1 MGEFQMSGPRRDSG
15 DGTRGGPLH
24 GRGSKS
30 VDDNKKGGGGHGQTG
45 GGQDSNAHP
54 PGGGAN

>member
-1 MGEFQMSGPRRDSG
+1 MSGPRRDSS
-15 DGTRGGPLH
+15 DGTRGGPEH

-30 VDDNKKGGGGHGQTG
+30 VDDNKKGGGGHGKSG

-54 PGGGAN
+54 PGGGVSAEG

>member
-1 MGEFQMSGPRRDSG
+1 MSGPRRDSG

-30 VDDNKKGGGGHGQTG
+30 VDDNKKSGGGHGKPG
-45 GGQDSNAHP
+45 GSANDSNAHP
-54 PGGGAN
+54 PGGGVS